1 MGGPEVAS
9 LYESL
14 EVGDLP
20 GFSQTR
26 EIEPMS
32 EPSIAKPKRSKAE
45 QRAESLEL
53 ILDAAEYLFS
63 KHGLYG
69 VTLKDVAQRVGV
81 HTSLLHYYFDDKRA
95 LFDAVIERRA
105 PLTAE
110 RRMRAM
116 DVYERE
122 AQGRPTVEGAL
133 RAFLDTDL
141 DLYINGGEGLRNYA
155 ALGAQVANTAEG
167 AEVLDTHF
175 DVVVLR
181 LIGLLRQAMPECSD
195 EDIFWGYHF
204 VTGALMLTLARTGR
218 IDKLSGGL
226 CSSDDYAAVKARM
239 ATFMAAGFRA
249 ICSER
254 VQGRTANAATD
265 GA

>member
-1 MGGPEVAS
+1 
-9 LYESL
+9 
-14 EVGDLP
+14 
-20 GFSQTR
+20 
-26 EIEPMS
+26 MS
-32 EPSIAKPKRSKAE
+32 EPTAAKPKRSKAE
-45 QRAESLEL
+45 QRAESLEQ

-81 HTSLLHYYFDDKRA
+81 HTSLLHYYFDDKKA
-95 LFDAVIERRA
+95 LFDAVIDRRA

-110 RRMRAM
+110 SRLRAM
-116 DVYERE
+116 DLYEQQ
-122 AQGRPTVEGAL
+122 AKGKPTVEGAL

-155 ALGAQVANTAEG
+155 ALGAQIANTTEG

-175 DVVVLR
+175 DAVVLR
-181 LIGLLRQAMPECSD
+181 LIGLLKQALPDCAD

-204 VTGALMLTLARTGR
+204 VTGALMLTLARSGR

-226 CSSDDYAAVKARM
+226 CKSDDYAAVKQRM
-239 ATFMAAGFRA
+239 ATFMAAGFIA

-254 VQGRTANAATD
+254 TSSRQAPER
-265 GA
+265 